1 MSWVRTEQSRERRI
15 RTCLTEACTSNQ
27 GKEHAHDE
35 NCRSLAAALLA
46 CASVATPA
54 FAQDGNGSGNGN
66 REGNGRGSENSA
78 AESAPGHAKGEGE
91 SARDFAPGQVKGDD
105 ESAKTYAPGQTKRA
119 DDGDDDDTTGSV
131 NNTNLGTLISTI
143 RASKTDLSGIA
154 DDVEVTVVDVD
165 EFAVNRTALDNAV
178 EAREAEIAQLRQD
191 LAELDFDDLTDD
203 QIDAAVA
210 VRVEADGTLTVFVD

>member
-1 MSWVRTEQSRERRI
+1 MTRI
-15 RTCLTEACTSNQ
+15 VA
-27 GKEHAHDE
+27 
-35 NCRSLAAALLA
+35 SLAAALLA

-66 REGNGRGSENSA
+66 GEGNGRGSENSA
-78 AESAPGHAKGEGE
+78 AESAPGHARGEGE

-105 ESAKTYAPGQTKRA
+105 ESAKTYAPGQSKRA

-131 NNTNLGTLISTI
+131 DNTNLGTLISTI
-143 RASKTDLSGIA
+143 RAGKTDLSGIA

-165 EFAVNRTALDNAV
+165 EFAVNRTALDNDV